1 MCLTIPTLLTS
12 EENKNKTF
20 PSSSLKSPSLDQVKF
35 TGHVHRLCSVP
46 YRDNLRDQSKNQQ
59 TKHLR
64 SPMTSLLNKTVLVPT
79 HSLPLTQ
86 LHSCKFQGWGGF
98 DPLSNAFSAHQA
110 DRSWSQEISLKL
122 AGICSVTLR
131 AHGHPPWQG
140 RTSNWSGL
148 TCELSTGPLGQK
160 GGCGAAHS

>member
-12 EENKNKTF
+12 EENSNKKKF
-20 PSSSLKSPSLDQVKF
+20 PRRSLKSPSLDQVKVM
-35 TGHVHRLCSVP
+35 GHVHRLCLVL
-46 YRDNLRDQSKNQQ
+46 YRDNLRHQSKNQQ

-86 LHSCKFQGWGGF
+86 LHSCKLQGWGGF

-122 AGICSVTLR
+122 AGIGSVTLR
-131 AHGHPPWQG
+131 AHGHPP
-140 RTSNWSGL
+140 
-148 TCELSTGPLGQK
+148 
-160 GGCGAAHS
+160 